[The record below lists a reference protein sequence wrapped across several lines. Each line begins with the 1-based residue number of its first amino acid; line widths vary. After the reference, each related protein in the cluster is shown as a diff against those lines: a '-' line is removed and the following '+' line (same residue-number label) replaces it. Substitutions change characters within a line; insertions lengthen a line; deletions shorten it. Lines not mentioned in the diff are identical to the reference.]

1 MLDTARRTAAPA
13 RLAGKLY
20 VYSFFDEFIL
30 LYPFYAI
37 LFADTGLSTAQI
49 SSLFVIWSLTS
60 VALEIPSGVLADL
73 VSRRLLIAGGPLLSA
88 AGFALWTWAPSYP
101 AFAAGFV
108 LWGAKGALESGA
120 LEALVYEELDRH
132 GAASRYATVRGRSRA
147 VATVA
152 IALAMAVAG
161 PAFGAGGYQA
171 VGVAS
176 VVACILAAAVAATF
190 PERPD
195 RTRATEHGGYRAFAA
210 TLSVGISEVRR
221 RRPVLLAV
229 LFLTAVSAIWGSL
242 DEYVGLLAAETGV
255 ATENLPALIL
265 VVYVG
270 VAVGGLLGGVGRRL
284 GRRGVAGLLA
294 LAAGALAAGAL
305 TGQAIGFALIGA
317 AFCVFQL
324 VEIAA
329 DARLQHAIT
338 GPARSTVTSVAG
350 FSAEIATIGVFVI
363 YGAASAGAGHGVQFA
378 GWAAVYAVLA
388 VVLAGPRLRRRRLI
402 DPAARC

>member
-1 MLDTARRTAAPA
+1 MLDTVRRTAAPA
-13 RLAGKLY
+13 RLAGRLY

-49 SSLFVIWSLTS
+49 SSLFVIWSVTS
-60 VALEIPSGVLADL
+60 VALEIPSGVLADVL
-73 VSRRLLIAGGPLLSA
+73 SRRLLLVIGPLLTA
-88 AGFALWTWAPSYP
+88 AGYALWTFAPSYP

-120 LEALVYEELDRH
+120 LEALVYDELDRH

-147 VATVA
+147 TATTA

-161 PAFGAGGYQA
+161 PVFGAGGYQA

-176 VVACILAAAVAATF
+176 IVACLLAATMAATF
-190 PERPD
+190 PEPRD
-195 RTRATEHGGYRAFAA
+195 AGTAEHEGYRAFAV
-210 TLSVGISEVRR
+210 TLRSGFGEVRR
-221 RRPVLLAV
+221 RRPVLFAV
-229 LFLTAVSAIWGSL
+229 LFLAAVSAIWGAL

-255 ATENLPALIL
+255 STEDLPALVL

-270 VAVGGLLGGVGRRL
+270 VAVGGLVGGLAQRLRR
-284 GRRGVAGLLA
+284 RAVAGLLA
-294 LAAGALAAGAL
+294 LAAGALAVGAL
-305 TGQAIGFALIGA
+305 VGHPAGFALIGA

-329 DARLQHAIT
+329 DARLQHAIS

-350 FSAEIATIGVFVI
+350 FGTEVATIGVFVG
-363 YGAASAGAGHGVQFA
+363 YGVASTGAAHGMLFA
-378 GWAAVYAVLA
+378 GWAVLYAVLA
-388 VVLAGPRLRRRRLI
+388 VVLAGPRPAILRQST
-402 DPAARC
+402 A